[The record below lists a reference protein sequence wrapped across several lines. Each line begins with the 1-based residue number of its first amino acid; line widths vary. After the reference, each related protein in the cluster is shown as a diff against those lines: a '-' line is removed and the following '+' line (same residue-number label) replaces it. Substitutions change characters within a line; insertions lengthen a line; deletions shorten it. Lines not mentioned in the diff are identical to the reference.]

1 MSTIT
6 TTDVTTNKGSDVFPV
21 RDSEFYKAVETLV
34 YQGIKAVKSTNTLN
48 GAFYDYPVADN
59 GRVIEELIFELAAQK
74 AFVPTADGV
83 QPDLSPLDPKAHVK
97 YWNNWDRNQFKTS
110 IRDEEIDRMLLRGK
124 SPEDVA
130 SAIIETLTQGEGYDD
145 ELKEIA
151 LFSEANFTDA
161 KTLLGGAP
169 LNMKGVLYAI
179 REMASMIH
187 QTNDIGGV
195 PCKMSVD
202 IADIRIAVPSSV
214 KSLIDFTE
222 LANIFNMSVE
232 EIQGHF
238 VELPCHFGTGLPANT
253 DKIFVYD
260 VHHLGRATKYRRFG
274 TDVFN
279 TLMYRN
285 YALNTE
291 KIRLVNGLAKG
302 LFLDVSAAVTAAKAS
317 IIGAGQ

>member
-6 TTDVTTNKGSDVFPV
+6 TTDVTTNAGSDVFPV
-21 RDSEFYKAVETLV
+21 RDSAFYKAVETLV
-34 YQGIKAVKSTNTLN
+34 YQGIKAVKSTNPLVN
-48 GAFYDYPVADN
+48 AFYDYPVGDN
-59 GRVIEELIFELAAQK
+59 GRVIEELIFELASEK
-74 AFVPTADGV
+74 AFVPTAEGA

-97 YWNNWDRNQFKTS
+97 YWNNWERKQFKTT

-130 SAIIETLTQGEGYDD
+130 SSIIETLTQGEGYADMVN
-145 ELKEIA
+145 ECNM
-151 LFSEANFTDA
+151 FVPANFTDA
-161 KTLLGGAP
+161 KTELGGAP

-179 REMASMIH
+179 REMASMVH
-187 QTNDIGGV
+187 QTNNLGGV

-202 IADIRIAVPSSV
+202 LDDIRIAVPSSV

-222 LANIFNMSVE
+222 LANVFNMSVE
-232 EIQGHF
+232 EIKGHF
-238 VELPCHFGTGLPANT
+238 VELPLHAGGLVDEN
-253 DKIFVYD
+253 KIFVYD
-260 VHHLGRATKYRRFG
+260 VHHLGRAVKYRKFG
-274 TDVFN
+274 TDVFD
-279 TLMYRN
+279 TLMYRI

-302 LFLDVSAAVTAAKAS
+302 LFLDVTEAVTAAKAS